1 MKPGAPGHLPEQVPF
16 GFLPASLRNKMLE
29 KSLQL
34 VTSSH
39 LALIYQTL
47 ESLFIYEEKTLH
59 KQGET
64 FWRWE
69 SQGVNYPPSYA
80 SLPSLRK
87 GPGGKPEV
95 GSDQEGRRVGNP
107 QQWADPIPQAQRPP
121 WLSLLTLQ
129 RQLCKSG
136 KTQLRSQGLT
146 LPLSA

>member
-1 MKPGAPGHLPEQVPF
+1 
-16 GFLPASLRNKMLE
+16 
-29 KSLQL
+29 
-34 VTSSH
+34 
-39 LALIYQTL
+39 
-47 ESLFIYEEKTLH
+47 LFIYEEKTLH